1 MNLYKSQYEVKAGR
15 WPEKPTEC
23 VAVLSKYGTVTDY
36 ALYSMGLRDSAELDK
51 MIQQFAQNQNVDV
64 PSDFRTYSYDELMG
78 LKFKLVNSADTYVY
92 DDTYGIWKSKADDKD
107 YMQQLVENGEDITIV
122 GIVQPDYTASA
133 SMLTSGIAYPASL
146 TEKVMKDAA
155 DSDIVKQQMADPATN
170 VLTGESFGKAE
181 SLRDFD
187 LTSLFSIDTN
197 ALKNAFSFDADALDF
212 DLNGAFDL
220 SSGSFDLSSLI
231 DFSDFSLDIDELPDI
246 DLSDAF
252 AELDLSVSP
261 EALQNLVQKVF
272 KDYKKYIIGNGILN
286 FKKWSFSAYLK
297 SEQFQKL
304 MAESMKDLVDPD
316 KLQGQ
321 LSSAL
326 QTTIQT
332 VMETYSD
339 QITEVLKS
347 QLDAAIQKGIVTFQD
362 QIQSQLKTAIQ
373 QNIGK
378 LSSQMESAIKID
390 ASAFQK
396 AIQLNMTASE
406 LTELMRST
414 LRSSSATY
422 EANLT
427 AFGYADEAAPSQ
439 IKIYPKTSPARPSS
453 WKSWTPTTPGCLQ
466 RVKTKRWCS
475 TPTSWVPDDQRDRD
489 REHDKQYDG
498 GLRLHLAGSLLHHD
512 RRHHLYQRPRAPE
525 GDRHPA
531 RHRRF
536 QAERLRGVQR
546 RDLHHRPLLRRH
558 GHRPQRDTA
567 HPRKHH
573 HPESL
578 RHFDPRCFPARRRSP
593 LPRGTGYPA
602 HHSGR
607 HHPGPRRSKCNPVKA
622 LRAE

>member
-1 MNLYKSQYEVKAGR
+1 M
-15 WPEKPTEC
+15 
-23 VAVLSKYGTVTDY
+23 
-36 ALYSMGLRDSAELDK
+36 
-51 MIQQFAQNQNVDV
+51 
-64 PSDFRTYSYDELMG
+64 
-78 LKFKLVNSADTYVY
+78 
-92 DDTYGIWKSKADDKD
+92 
-107 YMQQLVENGEDITIV
+107 
-122 GIVQPDYTASA
+122 
-133 SMLTSGIAYPASL
+133 
-146 TEKVMKDAA
+146 
-155 DSDIVKQQMADPATN
+155 
-170 VLTGESFGKAE
+170 
-181 SLRDFD
+181 
-187 LTSLFSIDTN
+187 
-197 ALKNAFSFDADALDF
+197 
-212 DLNGAFDL
+212 NGAFDL

-231 DFSDFSLDIDELPDI
+231 DFSDLSLDIDELPDI

-261 EALQNLVQKVF
+261 EALQDLVQKVF

-378 LSSQMESAIKID
+378 LSSQMENAIKID
-390 ASAFQK
+390 ASAFKK

-427 AFGYADEAAPSQ
+427 AFGYADEASPSQ
-439 IKIYPKTSPARPSS
+439 IKIYPKDFASKASILEKLDAYNAGMSAKGEDEKMVQYTDLVG
-453 WKSWTPTTPGCLQ
+453 T
-466 RVKTKRWCS
+466 
-475 TPTSWVPDDQRDRD
+475 DDQRDRD
-489 REHDKQYDG
+489 RGHDKQHDG
-498 GLRLHLAGSLLHHD
+498 GLRLHLAGRLLHHD

-546 RDLHHRPLLRRH
+546 RDLHHRPLLGRH

-573 HPESL
+573 HPEGL
-578 RHFDPRCFPARRRSP
+578 RHFDPRCLPARGCSP
-593 LPRGTGYPA
+593 LPRGTGHPA

-622 LRAE
+622 CATE

>member
-1 MNLYKSQYEVKAGR
+1 M
-15 WPEKPTEC
+15 
-23 VAVLSKYGTVTDY
+23 
-36 ALYSMGLRDSAELDK
+36 
-51 MIQQFAQNQNVDV
+51 
-64 PSDFRTYSYDELMG
+64 PSL
-78 LKFKLVNSADTYVY
+78 
-92 DDTYGIWKSKADDKD
+92 
-107 YMQQLVENGEDITIV
+107 
-122 GIVQPDYTASA
+122 
-133 SMLTSGIAYPASL
+133 
-146 TEKVMKDAA
+146 
-155 DSDIVKQQMADPATN
+155 
-170 VLTGESFGKAE
+170 
-181 SLRDFD
+181 
-187 LTSLFSIDTN
+187 
-197 ALKNAFSFDADALDF
+197 FDADALDF

-231 DFSDFSLDIDELPDI
+231 DFSDLSLDIDELPDI

-326 QTTIQT
+326 QTTIRT

-378 LSSQMESAIKID
+378 LSSRMENAIKID
-390 ASAFQK
+390 ASAFKK

-427 AFGYADEAAPSQ
+427 AFGYADEASPARSRS
-439 IKIYPKTSPARPSS
+439 IRRTSPARPPS
-453 WKSWTPTTPGCLQ
+453 WKSWMPTTPGCLQ

-475 TPTSWVPDDQRDRD
+475 TPTSW
-489 REHDKQYDG
+489 
-498 GLRLHLAGSLLHHD
+498 
-512 RRHHLYQRPRAPE
+512 AP
-525 GDRHPA
+525 
-531 RHRRF
+531 
-536 QAERLRGVQR
+536 
-546 RDLHHRPLLRRH
+546 
-558 GHRPQRDTA
+558 
-567 HPRKHH
+567 
-573 HPESL
+573 
-578 RHFDPRCFPARRRSP
+578 
-593 LPRGTGYPA
+593 
-602 HHSGR
+602 
-607 HHPGPRRSKCNPVKA
+607 
-622 LRAE
+622 

>member
-1 MNLYKSQYEVKAGR
+1 MYKRQ
-15 WPEKPTEC
+15 
-23 VAVLSKYGTVTDY
+23 
-36 ALYSMGLRDSAELDK
+36 
-51 MIQQFAQNQNVDV
+51 
-64 PSDFRTYSYDELMG
+64 
-78 LKFKLVNSADTYVY
+78 
-92 DDTYGIWKSKADDKD
+92 
-107 YMQQLVENGEDITIV
+107 
-122 GIVQPDYTASA
+122 
-133 SMLTSGIAYPASL
+133 
-146 TEKVMKDAA
+146 
-155 DSDIVKQQMADPATN
+155 
-170 VLTGESFGKAE
+170 
-181 SLRDFD
+181 
-187 LTSLFSIDTN
+187 
-197 ALKNAFSFDADALDF
+197 

-261 EALQNLVQKVF
+261 EALQDLVQKVF

-378 LSSQMESAIKID
+378 LSSQMENAIKID

-439 IKIYPKTSPARPSS
+439 IKIYPKDFASKAVILEKLDAYNAGMSAKGEDEKMVQYTDLVGTLMTSVTEIVNMISS
-453 WKSWTPTTPGCLQ
+453 MMVAFVSISLAVSSIMIGVITYISVLERRKEIGILRAIGASKRDIS
-466 RVKTKRWCS
+466 RVFNAETLIEGFCS
-475 TPTSWVPDDQRDRD
+475 GAIGIGIT
-489 REHDKQYDG
+489 
-498 GLRLHLAGSLLHHD
+498 LLLIIPINLVV
-512 RRHHLYQRPRAPE
+512 HHLT
-525 GDRHPA
+525 GI
-531 RHRRF
+531 
-536 QAERLRGVQR
+536 
-546 RDLHHRPLLRRH
+546 
-558 GHRPQRDTA
+558 
-567 HPRKHH
+567 
-573 HPESL
+573 ESL
-578 RHFDPRCFPARRRSP
+578 NAILPVAGGAALVVISMALTFIAGLIPSGIAARKDP
-593 LPRGTGYPA
+593 
-602 HHSGR
+602 
-607 HHPGPRRSKCNPVKA
+607 VEA
-622 LRAE
+622 LRTE

>member
-1 MNLYKSQYEVKAGR
+1 MHQVNPDSTLSMLGLGSSGSGSTSVTSSLMNSMGSNTSVFYQLPANSDLYKSQYEVKAGR

-133 SMLTSGIAYPASL
+133 SMLTSGIAYPASPDR
-146 TEKVMKDAA
+146 EGHEGRCRQRHREAA
-155 DSDIVKQQMADPATN
+155 DGRPRHQRPHRR
-170 VLTGESFGKAE
+170 E
-181 SLRDFD
+181 LRQGREPPRLRFD
-187 LTSLFSIDTN
+187 QPLLHRHQRPQEC
-197 ALKNAFSFDADALDF
+197 LLFDANALDF

-261 EALQNLVQKVF
+261 EALQDLVQKIF

-297 SEQFQKL
+297 TERFQKL

-373 QNIGK
+373 QKHRQAEQPDGERH
-378 LSSQMESAIKID
+378 QDRRVGFPE
-390 ASAFQK
+390 
-396 AIQLNMTASE
+396 
-406 LTELMRST
+406 
-414 LRSSSATY
+414 
-422 EANLT
+422 
-427 AFGYADEAAPSQ
+427 GH
-439 IKIYPKTSPARPSS
+439 PA
-453 WKSWTPTTPGCLQ
+453 Q
-466 RVKTKRWCS
+466 
-475 TPTSWVPDDQRDRD
+475 
-489 REHDKQYDG
+489 
-498 GLRLHLAGSLLHHD
+498 HD
-512 RRHHLYQRPRAPE
+512 RLRA
-525 GDRHPA
+525 DRADALHP
-531 RHRRF
+531 
-536 QAERLRGVQR
+536 
-546 RDLHHRPLLRRH
+546 PLLFRH
-558 GHRPQRDTA
+558 
-567 HPRKHH
+567 
-573 HPESL
+573 L
-578 RHFDPRCFPARRRSP
+578 
-593 LPRGTGYPA
+593 
-602 HHSGR
+602 
-607 HHPGPRRSKCNPVKA
+607 
-622 LRAE
+622 